1 MARMRI
7 KLDVYVRVEVEDEQ
21 PSDEALNALAI
32 AMESKV
38 RGRLYELPSVRGGV
52 TDPTTLV
59 LYDRYRLE
67 GGG

>member
-7 KLDVYVRVEVEDEQ
+7 KLDVYVYVDVGDEQ
-21 PSDEALNALAI
+21 PDEALNALAI
-32 AMESKV
+32 AMENQV

-59 LYDRYRLE
+59 LYDRHHLE
-67 GGG
+67 GGK